1 MSGRCRDMIEE
12 RTRSK
17 SHPTTA
23 FQLAPSIVTL
33 QQEQQQQQQQQ
44 LPSGPPPAAPTL
56 PSIPLPVSRADL
68 HSLH

>member
-1 MSGRCRDMIEE
+1 MSGRCRDMVEE

-17 SHPTTA
+17 SDPTTA

-33 QQEQQQQQQQQ
+33 QQEQQQQQ
-44 LPSGPPPAAPTL
+44 LPSGPPPAAPTV

-68 HSLH
+68 YSLH